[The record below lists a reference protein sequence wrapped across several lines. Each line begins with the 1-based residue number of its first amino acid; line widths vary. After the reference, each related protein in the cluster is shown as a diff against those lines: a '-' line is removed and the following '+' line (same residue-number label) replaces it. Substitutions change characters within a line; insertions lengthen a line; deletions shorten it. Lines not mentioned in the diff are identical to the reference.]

1 MAVYTA
7 NLRAVPSTSRIDTRG
22 ESAGVLLDFA
32 DEFRRLAADLPAE
45 SKLRAHLL
53 RSERIY
59 RDTARSAS
67 GRRSP
72 AAQG

>member
-1 MAVYTA
+1 MAVHTA

-22 ESAGVLLDFA
+22 ESAGVLLDCA
-32 DEFRRLAADLPAE
+32 DEFRRLAADLPAD

-53 RSERIY
+53 RSETIY
-59 RDTARSAS
+59 RDTAWSAS